1 MMLASVRSLDEALLA
16 LEGGADLVDLK
27 EPSRGA
33 LGALD
38 HAAVRVCVQA
48 IGGRRPVSATI
59 GDIPAMDP
67 SSMTAAVSRMAATGV
82 DFIKIGF
89 FAHRRAIDCARAL
102 AGSARDAR
110 LVAVIFAEEPWNL
123 ESIVSAKGNDLV
135 GLSDALV
142 RAGFAG
148 VMLDTARKTGKRLS
162 DWRNTDELGNFVR
175 RVRGLGLLS
184 GLAGSL
190 RSEDIAA
197 LLELAPDYL
206 GFRGALCAH
215 GDRKETLDNQAL
227 AHVRALIPANFRSRT
242 YSTRA
247 PFSPEAPMVR

>member
-1 MMLASVRSLDEALLA
+1 MMLASVRSLDEALIA
-16 LEGGADLVDLK
+16 LEGGADLIDLK

-38 HAAVRVCVQA
+38 HAAVRICTQA

-59 GDIPAMDP
+59 GDIPSMDP
-67 SSMTAAVSRMAATGV
+67 PSMAVAVKRIAGTGV

-89 FAHRRAIDCARAL
+89 FAHRQAIDCARAL
-102 AGSARDAR
+102 AEMARDTR
-110 LVAVIFAEEPWNL
+110 LVAVIFADEPWNL
-123 ESIVSAKGNDLV
+123 KPVAPGRGNDLID
-135 GLSDALV
+135 LTDALA

-148 VMLDTARKTGKRLS
+148 AMLDTAHKTGKRLR
-162 DWRNTDELGNFVR
+162 DWRDMDELGQFID

-190 RSEDIAA
+190 HQEDIAT

-206 GFRGALCAH
+206 GFRGALCAD
-215 GDRKETLDNQAL
+215 GDRKQTIDNHAL
-227 AHVRALIPANFRSRT
+227 SHVRALIPARART
-242 YSTRA
+242 FSSRA
-247 PFSPEAPMVR
+247 PLSLQAPVVP